1 MKFIARIFW
10 NNDERRIRAPW
21 RLVLQLL
28 MWLIITIILLLVSQ
42 AVAVGIGVVTPEQF
56 DDLEIIPEVV
66 GSLLAVWLAGRL
78 LDRRRFVEFG
88 LRFNKDW
95 WRDLGFGLFLG
106 GFLITTIFLIELAAG
121 WVTITGTFVTGNP
134 DSAFAVAI
142 LFPILTFLLI
152 GLEEELFFRGYILTN
167 MAEGLN
173 WKRFGPRW
181 AVVIATMLSA
191 SLFALLH
198 ADNPNAS
205 AISAISAFLGG
216 IILALGYI
224 LTGELAIPIGFHITW
239 NFFQA
244 SVYGFAVSGEDFSAA
259 TIFTIRQHGPEL
271 WVGNA
276 FGPESGLLALSAVA
290 LGCLLIVLWVRL
302 RYGRVRLHTAI
313 AETPERPT
321 KKIEIASVEVT
332 PE

>member
-1 MKFIARIFW
+1 MVSHS
-10 NNDERRIRAPW
+10 DE
-21 RLVLQLL
+21 
-28 MWLIITIILLLVSQ
+28 
-42 AVAVGIGVVTPEQF
+42 GN
-56 DDLEIIPEVV
+56 
-66 GSLLAVWLAGRL
+66 
-78 LDRRRFVEFG
+78 RFANVP
-88 LRFNKDW
+88 KDW
-95 WRDLGFGLFLG
+95 TD
-106 GFLITTIFLIELAAG
+106 ELSSQHRI
-121 WVTITGTFVTGNP
+121 TITGTFVTGNP
-134 DSAFAVAI
+134 DSAFSVAI
-142 LFPILTFLLI
+142 LFPIFTFLLI

-173 WKRFGPRW
+173 WKRLGPRW
-181 AVVIATMLSA
+181 AVVIATILSA

-198 ADNPNAS
+198 ANNPNAS
-205 AISAISAFLGG
+205 AISVISAFLGG

-244 SVYGFAVSGEDFSAA
+244 SVYGFAVSGEDFYSA
-259 TIFTIRQHGPEL
+259 TIFTIWQHGPEL

-290 LGCLLIVLWVRL
+290 LGCLLIILWVRL

-332 PE
+332 PD